1 MGQVRDERFEV
12 MRGLAEI
19 ILTTTT
25 KKNDR

>member
-1 MGQVRDERFEV
+1 MGQVRDEKDEV